1 MIARPAPSQ
10 EKPPNTP
17 PMRAGANVL
26 MGRNPLGMWMDGP
39 SGKADFS
46 HPFTVQAGGAGAR
59 VGKGL
64 VIGNVSVEPVI
75 GKAPIGGD
83 GKTPPVLKL
92 NASLVNDRGESW
104 VCVEVTPD
112 DDGKLDGKKAKIEVV
127 QRDHPIALTGKTGR
141 TPLAMLLRKNDSWRV
156 FQIAMFHLRYETS
169 LPAKGPRTH
178 FFL

>member
-1 MIARPAPSQ
+1 M
-10 EKPPNTP
+10 
-17 PMRAGANVL
+17 L
-26 MGRNPLGMWMDGP
+26 MGRNPLGMWMEGP
-39 SGKADFS
+39 SGGADFR
-46 HPFTVQAGGAGAR
+46 HPFSVQAGGSGAR

-83 GKTPPVLKL
+83 ARSPQPVLKL
-92 NASLVNDRGESW
+92 KTDLVNERNESW

-112 DDGKLDGKKAKIEVV
+112 DDGKLDGKKAKVEVV

-141 TPLAMLLRKNDSWRV
+141 APLAMLLRKNDVWQV
-156 FQIAMFHLRYETS
+156 YQIAMFHFRYETNQ
-169 LPAKGPRTH
+169 PAKGPRTH